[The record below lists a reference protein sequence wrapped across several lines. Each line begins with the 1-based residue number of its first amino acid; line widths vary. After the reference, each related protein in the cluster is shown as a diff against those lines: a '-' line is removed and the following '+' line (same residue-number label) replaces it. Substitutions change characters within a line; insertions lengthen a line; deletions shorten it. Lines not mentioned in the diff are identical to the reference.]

1 MMSTLIICPACQ
13 TRYEIAAVLP
23 PEGRKVRC
31 SKCNHVWQA
40 TAVGPVQE
48 PAQQALSAPQPPL
61 PPQMAPAPQ
70 APQASQSEARAAP
83 AAVNPAFRGF
93 AGIMRPAHEPPA
105 LSVPPMAPAAQA
117 PEPEP
122 GLPERPAEPM
132 VRDAEFDIGS
142 DFEADIIDFDV
153 DAPAPRLNG
162 PGDSF
167 PAIAT
172 ESQVPAFEEFTFG
185 SMSDAATGAEPANAS
200 LGEEERKPRSFA
212 TKGWGLLA
220 LLVAIL
226 AGFFLLA
233 PRSVVSML
241 PGAARLYAAAGMP
254 VNLRGLAFEGVHY
267 SWNTD
272 GGQAALRV
280 EGEIVNVT
288 SGSVDVPAVV
298 IGLHDSAGKEL
309 SQLTTKAQGEQL
321 AAGEH
326 TPFMADIPSP
336 PETVRSVKVHFT
348 KAE

>member
-40 TAVGPVQE
+40 TAVGAEQE
-48 PAQQALSAPQPPL
+48 PSQQQSPSVLMPPL
-61 PPQMAPAPQ
+61 PPQLAPAPQ
-70 APQASQSEARAAP
+70 APQASQSEAP

-93 AGIMRPAHEPPA
+93 AGIMRPAQEPP
-105 LSVPPMAPAAQA
+105 VPPMAPAAQA

-122 GLPERPAEPM
+122 GLSERPAEPM
-132 VRDAEFDIGS
+132 VRDAEFNIGS
-142 DFEADIIDFDV
+142 DFEADMINFDV

-172 ESQVPAFEEFTFG
+172 ERPVPAFEEFTFG
-185 SMSDAATGAEPANAS
+185 SMSHAAMGAEPANAS
-200 LGEEERKPRSFA
+200 PGEEERKPRSFA

-220 LLVAIL
+220 LFVAIL

-272 GGQAALRV
+272 GGQPALRV
-280 EGEIVNVT
+280 EGEIVNIT
-288 SGSVDVPAVV
+288 SSGVDVPAVV
-298 IGLHDSAGKEL
+298 IGLEDAAGKEI
-309 SQLTTKAQGEQL
+309 SQLTTKAQGKQL

-326 TPFMADIPSP
+326 TSFVADIPSP